1 MLGEWDLEGIDNEM
15 LTKKIVTLIG
25 GKVIDKAVRFIE
37 SIICQRLNGWVKGK
51 VNFTKKFYSC
61 WRELIIV

>member
-37 SIICQRLNGWVKGK
+37 SIICQRLNG
-51 VNFTKKFYSC
+51 
-61 WRELIIV
+61 